1 MRILPIIIVA
11 VLLSGCGR
19 AEPTL
24 VGGKPVDYWVQA
36 MHDPEAKL
44 RKKAAFKL
52 GNVGP
57 ADPAALPALLDGL
70 KDEDASVRSEVIL
83 ALMKF
88 GADAREAIPALTT
101 MQQKDRDKQVRS
113 YAGKALAKLQSGD

>member
-1 MRILPIIIVA
+1 MRILSMVIVA

-36 MHDPEAKL
+36 MHDSDVKL

-57 ADPAALPALLDGL
+57 TDPAALPALLDGL
-70 KDEDASVRSEVIL
+70 KDDDAGVRSAVIL

-88 GADAREAIPALTT
+88 GPEAREAIPVLTA
-101 MQQKDRDKQVRS
+101 MQKHDRDKQVRCH
-113 YAGKALAKLQSGD
+113 AGKALAKLQSGD